1 MCTCSVEYNCFR
13 AGPCTL
19 SCLHVLEKWRLCSC
33 LHYCDGAIPITVPS
47 SRWSSH
53 CDMVVRLNIVSKC
66 EAKKPN
72 FLVSELYTLCFS
84 TVLIFVPM
92 VLQFQGCVNYNPLG
106 GTTSHV
112 PISKYRQHA
121 KPQKSWNTTSPPCH
135 IGYVAV
141 REVLQ
146 HCVPNDWTIQLSFT
160 DMWSPLHSLP
170 YYTQSVSCRVSI
182 CTQPHHKCRK
192 LKGISLAWPRI
203 TVMCQ
208 GLIVLKS
215 WGTWVRYWC

>member
-1 MCTCSVEYNCFR
+1 MCWRSGHCAPVCTTVMEQYPSLFHPRDGVHTVIWWSDWTLGPSV
-13 AGPCTL
+13 
-19 SCLHVLEKWRLCSC
+19 
-33 LHYCDGAIPITVPS
+33 
-47 SRWSSH
+47 
-53 CDMVVRLNIVSKC
+53 
-66 EAKKPN
+66 KPKN
-72 FLVSELYTLCFS
+72 VSELYTLCFS

-146 HCVPNDWTIQLSFT
+146 HCVPNHWTIQLSFT
-160 DMWSPLHSLP
+160 NMWSPLHSLP
-170 YYTQSVSCRVSI
+170 YYTQSVSCRFPSVPNP
-182 CTQPHHKCRK
+182 T
-192 LKGISLAWPRI
+192 ISA
-203 TVMCQ
+203 
-208 GLIVLKS
+208 GS
-215 WGTWVRYWC
+215 WREYL